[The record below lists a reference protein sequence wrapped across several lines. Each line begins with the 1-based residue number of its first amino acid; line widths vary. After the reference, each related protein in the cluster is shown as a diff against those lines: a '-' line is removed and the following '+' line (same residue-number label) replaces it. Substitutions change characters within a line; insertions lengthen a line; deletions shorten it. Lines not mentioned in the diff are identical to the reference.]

1 MTDPMPAGGRPLL
14 PARLRW
20 PAAGLIAACVA
31 VTTAL
36 GVWLAGQS
44 QPGPLDA
51 RVDESLSFHLLSH
64 YRAVTAVMSTGNP
77 MQLTLICALLTVA
90 CLATRRYRGALLVV
104 IGVPAAAGPT
114 ELILKPLVDRTLTGF
129 LSFPSAHVTGVSA
142 LAVSVVVLLTG
153 PSRPAL
159 PAALRW
165 LLSALALLVVA
176 AVAVAVVALHF
187 HYFTDT
193 IGGAAVG
200 TGTIL
205 LSALVLD
212 RISAALAGSQR
223 PARQESTADDGI
235 NASAGRL
242 PQA

>member
-1 MTDPMPAGGRPLL
+1 LTDPMPAGGRPLL

-44 QPGPLDA
+44 RPGWLDA
-51 RVDESLSFHLLSH
+51 RVDGSLSFHLLSH
-64 YRAVTAVMSTGNP
+64 YRAVTDVKSIGNP
-77 MQLTLICALLTVA
+77 MPVTLIVALLTVA
-90 CLATRRYRGALLVV
+90 CLATRRYRGALLVL
-104 IGVPAAAGPT
+104 IGVPAAAGLT

-129 LSFPSAHVTGVSA
+129 LSFPSTHVTSVSA
-142 LAVSVVVLLTG
+142 MAVSAVVLLTG

-165 LLSALALLVVA
+165 LLSALALLAVA
-176 AVAVAVVALHF
+176 AVAVAMVALHF

-205 LSALVLD
+205 LAALILD
-212 RISAALAGSQR
+212 RISAALARREQ

-235 NASAGRL
+235 NAPAGRL